1 MYYGIMNMEEQAMN
15 FVIRKTKNKELMYIQ
30 RSFRKDG
37 KSTTKN
43 VERLGDL
50 EAFMKERNMTRDE
63 AIAWGKK
70 RAEELTIRQKE
81 ENKEKKPDIPEKP
94 EETRKDEV
102 LKAKVR
108 NLGYD
113 IPQEHP
119 YVISPE
125 EFGEYD
131 DYEKI
136 TFTYY
141 SDGVLADD
149 CDQMIS
155 DYDDIV
161 GNDFYEHFG
170 EYEQDSVYVRNDARK
185 TDYEI
190 LLSLSSYKELL
201 GDKPYLLSDDI

>member
-1 MYYGIMNMEEQAMN
+1 MDKKFGAACAVSFSLGVIAGGIFTSKKLESAYQNKLREDLDSAREER
-15 FVIRKTKNKELMYIQ
+15 RKFL
-30 RSFRKDG
+30 
-37 KSTTKN
+37 
-43 VERLGDL
+43 
-50 EAFMKERNMTRDE
+50 RNSMGET
-63 AIAWGKK
+63 
-70 RAEELTIRQKE
+70 E
-81 ENKEKKPDIPEKP
+81 ENKEKKLDIPEKP

-149 CDQMIS
+149 CDQMIR

>member
-1 MYYGIMNMEEQAMN
+1 MDKKFGAACAVSFSLGVLAGGIFTSKKLESAYQNKLREDLDSAREER
-15 FVIRKTKNKELMYIQ
+15 RKFLR
-30 RSFRKDG
+30 RS
-37 KSTTKN
+37 
-43 VERLGDL
+43 
-50 EAFMKERNMTRDE
+50 RDE
-63 AIAWGKK
+63 
-70 RAEELTIRQKE
+70 KE
-81 ENKEKKPDIPEKP
+81 ESKKKKTDIPQKP

-108 NLGYD
+108 DLKYD
-113 IPQEHP
+113 IPQGHP

-131 DYEKI
+131 DYERI

-141 SDGVLADD
+141 ADGVLADD
-149 CDQMIS
+149 CDQIVD

-161 GNDFYEHFG
+161 GNDFSDHFG
-170 EYEQDSVYVRNDARK
+170 EYEQDSVYVRNDERK

-201 GDKPYLLSDDI
+201 GEKPYLLSDDI